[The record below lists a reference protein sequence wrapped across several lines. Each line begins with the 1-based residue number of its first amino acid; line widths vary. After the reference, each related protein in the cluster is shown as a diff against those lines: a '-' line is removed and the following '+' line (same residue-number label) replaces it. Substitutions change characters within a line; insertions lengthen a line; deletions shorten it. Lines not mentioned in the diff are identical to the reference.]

1 LGSTSANAVLFYSK
15 VFDSNLEALM
25 KTIHG
30 FERITAKH
38 ISELKTK
45 AEFYRHL
52 KTGAELLSLINN
64 DENKVFGIIFR
75 TPPTDSTGVA
85 HILEH
90 SVLCGSRKYPLKEP
104 FVELM
109 KGSLQTFLNAFTY
122 PDKTCY
128 PVASQNLQDFY
139 NLIDVYLDAVLYP
152 RLTPFTLQQEGH
164 HLELEELDNPL
175 IYKGVVYN
183 EMKGAYSSPDRVLA
197 EYSQQ
202 SLFPNHTYGYD
213 SGGEPKHIPSLTFEQ
228 FTSFHQQ
235 YYHPSNARIF
245 FHGDDDPEQRLRLVN
260 DYLKEFERQEIASAV
275 PVQPPFKGPKR
286 IIRSF
291 GAGSDDSGELKGMLT
306 TNWLLTETA
315 GAETNL
321 ALRILN
327 YILLGMPASPLR
339 KALIDSGLGEDLA
352 GVGLEDELRQM
363 YFSTGL
369 RGIDIEDGDRVEN
382 LILQTLNGLAKE
394 GIDPLT
400 VEAALNTVEFRLR
413 ENNSRNYPQGLV
425 LMLRALTTWLYDF
438 DPLALLAFEAPLS
451 KVKAQLAA
459 DSSFFA
465 GMIQRFFLNN
475 PHRTTLILQ
484 PDPTLLEKE
493 EAEERE
499 RLATARSAMSKE
511 KLQAVIDQ
519 TNELKRI
526 QQAPDPP
533 EALAAIPI
541 LKLSDLEKRNKTIP
555 LTSIEQRNTKVL
567 FHDLPTSS
575 IVYLDVGFN
584 LQAMEQQY
592 LPFVPLFGRALLEM
606 GTDKEDFVTLTQ
618 RIGRKTGGI
627 HPQSFT
633 SAVGGEER
641 GASWLFLRG
650 KSMLSQSSDLMA
662 IRRDVLLTVQLDNQE
677 RFRQMIMEAKARYE
691 QRLVPEG
698 HQVVNLRLRAHFN
711 EADWVAEQMKGV
723 SYLFFLRDLIR
734 KVDEDWPGVLA
745 NLEHM
750 RQALVSRQNIIINV
764 TCDQKDWSAFNP
776 HLDGFLKQLPA
787 DDVQEFKWSPDKPA
801 DFEGMIIPAQVNY
814 VGKGANLYQLGYR
827 LHGSAH
833 VISRYLRTA
842 WLWERVRVQ
851 GGAYGAFCLFNH
863 LSGTLTFVS
872 YRDPNLIKTIEIF
885 DETVKFL
892 RSTDITDDE
901 LTKCIIGTI
910 GEIDRHLLPDVK
922 GYTSMVRY
930 LTKDTAE
937 KRQLLRENV
946 LNTSVTDFR
955 DFADVLDGVKR
966 SGLVKVVG
974 AASALETVAAERQGW
989 LEVFK
994 LL

>member
-1 LGSTSANAVLFYSK
+1 
-15 VFDSNLEALM
+15 M

-30 FERITAKH
+30 FERINEKH
-38 ISELKTK
+38 ISELETK
-45 AEFYRHL
+45 AELYRHV
-52 KTGAELLSLINN
+52 KTGAELLSLVNN

-228 FTSFHQQ
+228 FTLFHQQ

-260 DYLKEFERQEIASAV
+260 DYLKEFERQEIDSAI
-275 PVQPPFKGPKR
+275 PVQPLFKGPKR

-315 GAETNL
+315 DAETNL

-339 KALIDSGLGEDLA
+339 KALIDSGFGEDLA
-352 GVGLEDELRQM
+352 GAGLEDELRQM

-459 DSSFFA
+459 DSSFFE
-465 GMIQRFFLNN
+465 GMIERFFLNN
-475 PHRTTLILQ
+475 LHRTTLILQ

-519 TNELKRI
+519 TNELKRV

-567 FHDLPTSS
+567 FHDLATSS
-575 IVYLDVGFN
+575 IVYLDVGFD
-584 LQAMEQQY
+584 LHAMEQHY

-606 GTDKEDFVTLTQ
+606 GTDKEDFVALTQ

-662 IRRDVLLTVQLDNQE
+662 ILRDVLLTVELDNQE
-677 RFRQMIMEAKARYE
+677 RFRQMVMEAKARYE

-750 RQALVSRQNIIINV
+750 RQTLVSRQNIIINV

-801 DFEGMIIPAQVNY
+801 GFEGMIIPAQVNY
-814 VGKGANLYQLGYR
+814 VGKGANLYELGYR

-872 YRDPNLIKTIEIF
+872 YRDPNLIKTIETF

-910 GEIDRHLLPDVK
+910 GEIDRHLLPDAK

-930 LTKDTAE
+930 LTKDTDE
-937 KRQLLRENV
+937 KRQLWRENV

>member
-1 LGSTSANAVLFYSK
+1 
-15 VFDSNLEALM
+15 M

-30 FERITAKH
+30 FERITEKH
-38 ISELKTK
+38 IPELETK
-45 AEFYRHL
+45 AELYRHV
-52 KTGAELLSLINN
+52 KTGAELLSLVNN

-75 TPPTDSTGVA
+75 TPPSDSTGVA

-213 SGGEPKHIPSLTFEQ
+213 SGGEPKHIPNLTFEQ
-228 FTSFHQQ
+228 FTLFHQQ

-260 DYLKEFERQEIASAV
+260 DYLKEFERQEIDSAI
-275 PVQPPFKGPKR
+275 PVQSLFKGPKR

-315 GAETNL
+315 DAETNL

-339 KALIDSGLGEDLA
+339 KALIDSGFGEDLA
-352 GVGLEDELRQM
+352 GAGLEDELRQM

-459 DSSFFA
+459 DSSFFE
-465 GMIQRFFLNN
+465 GMIERFFLNN
-475 PHRTTLILQ
+475 LHRTTLILQ

-519 TNELKRI
+519 TNELKRV

-567 FHDLPTSS
+567 FHDLATSS
-575 IVYLDVGFN
+575 IVYLDVGFD
-584 LQAMEQQY
+584 LHAMQQHY

-606 GTDKEDFVTLTQ
+606 GTDKEDFVALTQ

-662 IRRDVLLTVQLDNQE
+662 ILRDVLLTVELDNQE
-677 RFRQMIMEAKARYE
+677 RFRQMVMEAKARYE

-750 RQALVSRQNIIINV
+750 RQTLVSRQNIIINV

-801 DFEGMIIPAQVNY
+801 GFEGMIIPAQVNY
-814 VGKGANLYQLGYR
+814 VGKGANLYELGYR

-872 YRDPNLIKTIEIF
+872 YRDPNLIKTIETF

-910 GEIDRHLLPDVK
+910 GEIDRHLLPDAK

-930 LTKDTAE
+930 LTKDTDE
-937 KRQLLRENV
+937 KRQLWRENV

>member
-1 LGSTSANAVLFYSK
+1 MGSTSANAVLLYRNLL
-15 VFDSNLEALM
+15 DSNLEALM

-30 FERITAKH
+30 FERISEKH
-38 ISELKTK
+38 ISELETK
-45 AEFYRHL
+45 AELYRHV
-52 KTGAELLSLINN
+52 KTGAELLSLVNN

-202 SLFPNHTYGYD
+202 SLFPDHTYGYD

-260 DYLKEFERQEIASAV
+260 DYLKEFERQEIDSAI
-275 PVQPPFKGPKR
+275 PVQSPFKGPKR

-315 GAETNL
+315 DAETNL

-339 KALIDSGLGEDLA
+339 KALIDSGFGEDLA
-352 GVGLEDELRQM
+352 GAGLEDELRQM

-369 RGIDIEDGDRVEN
+369 RGIDIKDGDRVEN
-382 LILQTLNGLAKE
+382 LILQTLNGLTKE

-459 DSSFFA
+459 DSSFFE
-465 GMIQRFFLNN
+465 GMIERFFLNN
-475 PHRTTLILQ
+475 LHRTTLILQ

-519 TNELKRI
+519 TNELKRV

-567 FHDLPTSS
+567 FHDLATSS
-575 IVYLDVGFN
+575 IVYLDVGFD
-584 LQAMEQQY
+584 LHAMEQHY

-606 GTDKEDFVTLTQ
+606 GTDKEDFVALTQ

-662 IRRDVLLTVQLDNQE
+662 ILRDVLLTVELDNQE
-677 RFRQMIMEAKARYE
+677 RFRQMVMEAKARYE

-750 RQALVSRQNIIINV
+750 RQTLVSRQNIIINV

-801 DFEGMIIPAQVNY
+801 GFEGMIIPAQVNY
-814 VGKGANLYQLGYR
+814 VGKGANLYELGYR

-872 YRDPNLIKTIEIF
+872 YRDPNLIKTIETF

-910 GEIDRHLLPDVK
+910 GEIDRHLLPDAK

-930 LTKDTAE
+930 LTKDTDE
-937 KRQLLRENV
+937 KRQLWRENV